1 MNQSSFFTDDQY
13 QINVKYID
21 DAFNLI
27 PNNVTVVI
35 PIDGIG
41 TGLAQLDVRAPKTYQ
56 YILYKIQQLRGVL

>member
-41 TGLAQLDVRAPKTYQ
+41 TGLAQLDVRATKTYQ